1 MYVLLVFGL
10 VGGGI
15 GTSFSGNETNMVWT
29 VNIAAIDYESWYLST
44 LQNTYLPKYV
54 HTYIPIHRG
63 DGTDFV

>member
-10 VGGGI
+10 VGGGGI

-44 LQNTYLPKYV
+44 FQNIY
-54 HTYIPIHRG
+54 
-63 DGTDFV
+63 